1 MNYELIMHY
10 AVFQFCQFSRIPSV
24 SSTHEIASD
33 ALQFVDICATTFWT
47 NLQTISCIFV
57 TAIEAT
63 VAIVVHR
70 AITDVVFIHQV
81 NDLHN

>member
-1 MNYELIMHY
+1 MHY
-10 AVFQFCQFSRIPSV
+10 AVFQFCQFCRIPTV
-24 SSTHEIASD
+24 SSTHEIACD
-33 ALQFVDICATTFWT
+33 ALQFVDICATTFWA
-47 NLQTISCIFV
+47 NFQSACCIFV
-57 TAIEAT
+57 TAIEAA